1 MAEIEAR
8 QHQTLQERL
17 EKEAA
22 EIVREFAGR
31 VQPEEVHR
39 TFYASADR
47 FEDARVKDFVP
58 LFAGIATRQSLRG
71 EE

>member
-8 QHQTLQERL
+8 QQHTLRERL

-39 TFYASADR
+39 TFYASAEQ
-47 FEDARVKDFVP
+47 FAGARVTDFVP
-58 LFAGIATRQSLRG
+58 LFAGIATRETLRHG
-71 EE
+71 E

>member
-1 MAEIEAR
+1 MASNEEE
-8 QHQTLQERL
+8 TLQERL

-31 VQPEEVHR
+31 VEEEEVHR
-39 TFYASADR
+39 TFYASADQ
-47 FEDARVKDFVP
+47 FTDARVKDFIP
-58 LFAGIATRQSLRG
+58 LFAGIATRETLRG